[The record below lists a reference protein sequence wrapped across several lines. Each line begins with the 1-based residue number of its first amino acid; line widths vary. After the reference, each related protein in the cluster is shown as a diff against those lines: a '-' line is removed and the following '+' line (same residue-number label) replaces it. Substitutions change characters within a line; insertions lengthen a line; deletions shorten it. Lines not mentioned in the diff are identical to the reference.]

1 MFHGRRLR
9 FPEATWLALGYLLIC
24 FLSTLRAAS
33 PYLGLVEMWRLV
45 KLFIV
50 YLFAVNCVDSK
61 SALRML
67 TMVAVIILVTQ
78 AAVTVVRFETGYY
91 TPFGFGETPSG
102 LGETQWD
109 KSEIEHYLTV
119 DQSAQGSAIRSFGTI
134 TSPGSTARLCAMVVP
149 FALFL
154 CVPNPMF
161 RRPFVFAALTASAV
175 LGLVLTF
182 TRVYYITIAVQ
193 FVIAFFI
200 MIRDRMLKREE
211 AVMVALVSLAVVAA
225 ATPMLRHQF
234 SVRKESMSVRL
245 HQYDTTFRMILDN
258 PLLGV
263 GLNNGTAE
271 KPKYVTVTYNPYD
284 PDTQFDLEPTH
295 NTYLSLASEIGVIGA
310 FLFVA
315 FFTRVALTAWQHS
328 RYSTDPEIKLVANA
342 LVVAFCGLAVNGL
355 MDPLHEYPVL
365 VLLWLYAGLS
375 LNLEGME
382 QRVGDHESQAIRRK
396 P

>member
-1 MFHGRRLR
+1 
-9 FPEATWLALGYLLIC
+9 
-24 FLSTLRAAS
+24 
-33 PYLGLVEMWRLV
+33 
-45 KLFIV
+45 
-50 YLFAVNCVDSK
+50 
-61 SALRML
+61 
-67 TMVAVIILVTQ
+67 
-78 AAVTVVRFETGYY
+78 
-91 TPFGFGETPSG
+91 
-102 LGETQWD
+102 
-109 KSEIEHYLTV
+109 
-119 DQSAQGSAIRSFGTI
+119 
-134 TSPGSTARLCAMVVP
+134 
-149 FALFL
+149 
-154 CVPNPMF
+154 
-161 RRPFVFAALTASAV
+161 
-175 LGLVLTF
+175 
-182 TRVYYITIAVQ
+182 
-193 FVIAFFI
+193 
-200 MIRDRMLKREE
+200 
-211 AVMVALVSLAVVAA
+211 MVALVSLAVVAA

-284 PDTQFDLEPTH
+284 PDTHFDLEPTH

-328 RYSTDPEIKLVANA
+328 RHSTDPEIKLVANA

-375 LNLEGME
+375 LNLEGMA
-382 QRVGDHESQAIRRK
+382 QRVEDHESQAIRRK